1 MSVVLENKFET
12 IKIPVQ
18 YKNIFLKIVNNFS
31 VKEVEEK
38 IFIIKK
44 DDNIISKKIREI
56 NEKEKK
62 WQINFVSFE
71 EGQKQWLSHLKK
83 IFSN

>member
-62 WQINFVSFE
+62 
-71 EGQKQWLSHLKK
+71 
-83 IFSN
+83 